1 MVRREVFDGAGNGV
15 TGPPAAIV
23 LRDVSKTYGAKRA
36 VLPTDLEIGAGS
48 TVALVG
54 PSGSGKSTLLR
65 LILGLVATD
74 TGWVEVLGERVNAK
88 TAVGL
93 RRRIGYVIQ
102 DGGLFP
108 HLSARDNATL
118 VARHLAFPRQ
128 QCEERLSKL
137 AALVGLD
144 GALWDRYPVELSGG
158 ERQRVGLVRALMLD
172 PGVLLLD
179 EPLGALDP
187 VRRAHLQDDLRAI
200 FRNLGKTVLLV
211 THDIAEAA
219 YLADEIA
226 VLHEGVLL
234 QKGTFNELRQRP
246 SNEIVSRFLRAQ
258 RQSIGAAR

>member
-1 MVRREVFDGAGNGV
+1 M
-15 TGPPAAIV
+15 TGSPPAIV

-36 VLPTDLEIGAGS
+36 VLPTDLEVETGS

-65 LILGLVATD
+65 LILGLVTAD
-74 TGWVEVLGERVNAK
+74 TGWVSVLGEKVEPR
-88 TAVGL
+88 TAVAL
-93 RRRIGYVIQ
+93 RLRIGYVIQ

-118 VARHLAFPRQ
+118 VARHLDWSKQR
-128 QCEERLSKL
+128 CEERLSNL
-137 AALVGLD
+137 AGLVGLD
-144 GALWDRYPVELSGG
+144 GAIWDRYPVELSGG

-172 PGVLLLD
+172 PEMLVLD

-200 FRNLGKTVLLV
+200 FHNLGKTVLLV

-226 VLHEGVLL
+226 VMHEGVLL
-234 QKGTFNELRQRP
+234 QKGSFEQLREQP
-246 SNEIVSRFLRAQ
+246 TNEIVSRFLRAQ
-258 RQSIGAAR
+258 RQTSLGAAR

>member
-1 MVRREVFDGAGNGV
+1 M

-23 LRDVSKTYGAKRA
+23 LHDVSKTYGAERA
-36 VLPTDLEIGAGS
+36 LLSTDLEVGTGK

-65 LILGLVATD
+65 LVLGLVATD

-118 VARHLAFPRQ
+118 VARHLDWTRS
-128 QCEERLSKL
+128 QCEDRLSKL
-137 AALVGLD
+137 AGLVGLD
-144 GALWDRYPVELSGG
+144 GAIWDRYPVELSGG
-158 ERQRVGLVRALMLD
+158 QRQRVGLVRALMLD
-172 PGVLLLD
+172 PQLLLLD

-226 VLHEGVLL
+226 VLHEGVLM
-234 QKGTFNELRQRP
+234 QKGTFDELRERP
-246 SNEIVSRFLRAQ
+246 ANEIVSRFLRAQ
-258 RQSIGAAR
+258 RQSSFGAAR